1 MLLQAN
7 TPKRLY
13 FGLKVIRQF
22 SSVSPAPVI
31 RCVQAAAVRDVLV
44 PRPSVRLLSVSA
56 VRWRPE
62 ELGSA
67 PAEAPPPP
75 SSAAEEKLFS
85 PAAAD
90 APPPP
95 PEQVNITTAAETEQS
110 LSDPAPTFTAE
121 VEAPPPA
128 PVQEELIFEVPS
140 PPEAEPLPSA
150 PAAEELEFTIP
161 DKPSA
166 PLDLGQV
173 GEPTLESM
181 GLASWWPSGRLQY
194 FLESVSPDPSL
205 TSAVLLY
212 SDARQPWTGVVPGH
226 RGGDA
231 LHADADDPGGGDG
244 AEERGQHEQQHSAA
258 GRTPGGQ
265 LGPSPE
271 FSTIPLFIIGKN
283 NRRQEKGR
291 YV

>member
-67 PAEAPPPP
+67 PAEAPPPL

-85 PAAAD
+85 PAAAAD
-90 APPPP
+90 APPPVSPAAEATPPP
-95 PEQVNITTAAETEQS
+95 PEQVNITAAAEAEPS
-110 LSDPAPTFTAE
+110 MSDPAPTFTAE
-121 VEAPPPA
+121 VEAPPAAPA
-128 PVQEELIFEVPS
+128 QEELIFEVPP
-140 PPEAEPLPSA
+140 PPEAEPLPS
-150 PAAEELEFTIP
+150 ELEFTIP

-205 TSAVLLY
+205 ISAVVLY

-258 GRTPGGQ
+258 GRAPGGQ
-265 LGPSPE
+265 LAPSPE
-271 FSTIPLFIIGKN
+271 VSTIPFFYHRK
-283 NRRQEKGR
+283 K
-291 YV
+291 